1 MGSEMRDNHPTRY
14 IWCIPNGRG
23 CLPTVCGIW
32 YAYKLFSSWL
42 HSIAIWADLSN
53 KSPRLILGEHCE
65 QIGVPTCSGTSP
77 TWWSLTTTIV
87 EQPHRWV
94 RRTIARTK
102 RIILFEIS
110 RANKVLEQV
119 GSVESSRAIAALCV
133 KTCHAVWAKKKK
145 AVTWDVSYIDAELLD
160 QNLRIGYMMCV
171 LYPQLQISVWNIY
184 LFHVNSWPTSR
195 FCNTLSSPKTHIFA
209 VSSLMLPGAG
219 RTWKMQMVWSL

>member
-1 MGSEMRDNHPTRY
+1 MGSEMRDNHPTSY
-14 IWCIPNGRG
+14 MWYIPNERG

-53 KSPRLILGEHCE
+53 KSPCLILGEHCE
-65 QIGVPTCSGTSP
+65 QIGVQTCSGTSP
-77 TWWSLTTTIV
+77 TWWNLTTTI

-119 GSVESSRAIAALCV
+119 GAVGRNAVQLLRCV
-133 KTCHAVWAKKKK
+133 KMCHAVWAKKKK
-145 AVTWDVSYIDAELLD
+145 AVTWDVSYKCWIAGPESA
-160 QNLRIGYMMCV
+160 R
-171 LYPQLQISVWNIY
+171 WIY
-184 LFHVNSWPTSR
+184 HIHNCKSQFGR
-195 FCNTLSSPKTHIFA
+195 FI
-209 VSSLMLPGAG
+209 
-219 RTWKMQMVWSL
+219 